1 MSVSAD
7 PGEAPPEDAE
17 SAPTTPPDAEPE
29 IDTSQQA
36 PHQHDRSKIGGAYLR
51 ALALGALGVVYG
63 DIGTSPLYS
72 MREALHT
79 GGLVVNPE
87 NIMGLVSLIFWSLMI
102 VVCAKY
108 LLLVMRA
115 EHHGEG
121 GILALTAL
129 VSESSCRQARH
140 FPLLLSL
147 GLFGTA
153 LLYGDGIITP
163 AISVLSAV
171 EGLELITPAFT
182 PYIVPLT
189 LVILVGLFCVQYK
202 GTDSVGKMFGPVML
216 VWFLSLAALGI
227 YQLVQAPQVL
237 AAFNPWHSISFF
249 LNNGWTGFL
258 VLGSVFLVVTGGE
271 ALYADM
277 GHFGRKPIQ
286 LAWFLVAFPSLIL
299 NYLGQ
304 GALMLRDEHAIENPF
319 FRAAPSWALY
329 PVVGLATVATII
341 ASQALISAVF
351 SLTVQ
356 AIQLG
361 YLPRMQIL
369 HTSDT
374 EKGQIY
380 VPAVNWAL
388 MAACL
393 ALVISFRTSSNLAAA
408 YGIAVTA
415 TMLITTILFG
425 MLLVYGWNWSK
436 PKALAV
442 CGFFAVIECTFFS
455 ANIVKV
461 LKGGW
466 FPLVVG
472 AAVYI
477 LMSTWKAGRAF
488 IFQLL
493 QRRTVPLKQL
503 LARLSE
509 EDIHRF
515 DGVGVFMY
523 GNPEGTPPALLA
535 NLSHNHTLPNRVV
548 ILSVEVTGFP
558 YVPEARRLVVTPL
571 EQGFYRIQLRF
582 GFREK
587 PDVIDPL
594 RAVVLDGEP
603 LRPERA
609 SYFVGRE
616 TVIPRHGG
624 VMPYWR
630 EALFAAM
637 TRNALNATSF
647 FGIPPDCVVEL
658 GTQLEM

>member
-1 MSVSAD
+1 MTVLATSVT
-7 PGEAPPEDAE
+7 AE
-17 SAPTTPPDAEPE
+17 PTSAPEPKHE
-29 IDTSQQA
+29 PR
-36 PHQHDRSKIGGAYLR
+36 PHEPAGKTLQGAYLR

-72 MREALHT
+72 IREALHT
-79 GGLVVNPE
+79 GGLAVNPE
-87 NIMGLVSLIFWSLMI
+87 NILGVLSLIFWSLLL
-102 VVCAKY
+102 VVCLKY

-115 EHHGEG
+115 DHHGEG

-129 VSESSCRQARH
+129 VGESKCRHTR
-140 FPLLLSL
+140 PYGLLLSL

-171 EGLELITPAFT
+171 EGLELITPAFQ
-182 PYIVPLT
+182 PYIVPAT
-189 LVILVGLFCVQYK
+189 LAILVALFSVQYK
-202 GTDSVGKMFGPVML
+202 GTDSVGKLFGPIML
-216 VWFLSLAALGI
+216 VWFSVLALLGV
-227 YQLVQAPQVL
+227 YQLVQQPSVL
-237 AAFNPWHSISFF
+237 AAFNPWHSLTFF
-249 LNNGWTGFL
+249 WRNGWTGFL

-286 LAWFLVAFPSLIL
+286 LAWFFVAFPALLL

-304 GALMLRDEHAIENPF
+304 GALMLRNQEAIHNPF
-319 FRAAPSWALY
+319 FLMAPGWALY

-380 VPAVNWAL
+380 VPSVNWIL
-388 MAACL
+388 MVACL
-393 ALVISFRTSSNLAAA
+393 ALVIGFRTSSNLAAA

-425 MLLVYGWNWSK
+425 MLLVYSWNWSR

-442 CGFFAVIECTFFS
+442 CGFFLVIEITFFS

-461 LKGGW
+461 FKGGW

-472 AAVYI
+472 AAVYL
-477 LMSTWKAGRAF
+477 LMSTWKMGRACL
-488 IFQLL
+488 FQLL
-493 QRRTVPLKQL
+493 QRRTVPLSQL
-503 LARLSE
+503 LQRLQE
-509 EDIHRF
+509 EEVHRHE
-515 DGVGVFMY
+515 GVGVFMY
-523 GNPEGTPPALLA
+523 GNSQGTPPALLA
-535 NLSHNHTLPNRVV
+535 NLSHNHTLPDKVI
-548 ILSVEVTGFP
+548 ILSVEMTGLP
-558 YVPEARRLVVTPL
+558 YVEATERVTVTPL
-571 EQGFYRIQLRF
+571 QSGFYRVGLRF

-587 PDVIDPL
+587 PDVLVPL
-594 RAVVLDGEP
+594 RTVVLDGEQ

-609 SYFVGRE
+609 SFFVGRE
-616 TVIPRHGG
+616 TVIPRRGG
-624 VMPYWR
+624 MMPYWR
-630 EALFAAM
+630 ESIFAVM

-647 FGIPPDCVVEL
+647 FEIPPDCVVEL

>member
-1 MSVSAD
+1 MGAASLTGMSILANPVEVTHPEPVTRPS
-7 PGEAPPEDAE
+7 EPPEPVHHHNA
-17 SAPTTPPDAEPE
+17 ST
-29 IDTSQQA
+29 Q
-36 PHQHDRSKIGGAYLR
+36 GGAYVR

-72 MREALHT
+72 IREALHT
-79 GGLVVNPE
+79 GGLAINPE
-87 NIMGLVSLIFWSLMI
+87 NILGVLSLIFWSLMM
-102 VVCAKY
+102 VVCVKY

-115 EHHGEG
+115 EYHGEG

-129 VSESSCRQARH
+129 VAESSAKNAKN
-140 FPLLLSL
+140 FGLLISL

-153 LLYGDGIITP
+153 LLYGDGMITP

-171 EGLELITPAFT
+171 EGLELITPAFG

-189 LVILVGLFCVQYK
+189 LAILVGLFSLQYK
-202 GTDSVGKMFGPVML
+202 GTDSVGKLFGPVML
-216 VWFLSLAALGI
+216 VWFAVLGLLGL
-227 YQLVQAPQVL
+227 YQLVQQPAVL
-237 AAFNPWHSISFF
+237 AAFNPWHSLTFF
-249 LNNGWTGFL
+249 WRNGWTGFL

-286 LAWFLVAFPSLIL
+286 LAWFFVAFPGLLL

-304 GALMLRDEHAIENPF
+304 GALMLRNPEAIHNPF
-319 FRAAPSWALY
+319 FLMAPGWALHL
-329 PVVGLATVATII
+329 VVGLATVATII

-356 AIQLG
+356 AIQMG

-388 MAACL
+388 MLACL
-393 ALVISFRTSSNLAAA
+393 ALVVGFRTSSNLAAA

-415 TMLITTILFG
+415 TMLITTLLFG
-425 MLLVYGWNWSK
+425 KLLVHGWNW
-436 PKALAV
+436 PRWKAVLV
-442 CGFFAVIECTFFS
+442 CGFFLTIEFTFFS

-461 LKGGW
+461 FKGGW

-472 AAVYI
+472 AGIYT
-477 LMSTWKAGRAF
+477 LMSTWKMGRAY

-493 QRRTVPLKQL
+493 QKRTVPLKQL
-503 LARLSE
+503 LTRLE
-509 EDIHRF
+509 EEPVHRF
-515 DGVGVFMY
+515 EGVGVFMY
-523 GNPEGTPPALLA
+523 GNAEGTPPALLA
-535 NLSHNHTLPNRVV
+535 NLSHNQTLPDRVV

-558 YVPEARRLVVTPL
+558 YIPAQERVQITQL
-571 EQGFYRIQLRF
+571 ESGFYRIQLRF

-587 PDVIDPL
+587 PDVIEPL
-594 RAVVLDGEP
+594 REVSLAGQP

-624 VMPYWR
+624 AMPYWR
-630 EALFAAM
+630 EMVFATM